1 MSLPLPN
8 LDDRTYA
15 DLVEEARSLISIE
28 YREWTDH
35 NPSDTGIILIELLA
49 WLTEMALYRVN
60 RVTDKNYETFLK
72 LLNGPEWKL
81 EGDLKTA
88 IRETVLELRKPDR
101 AVSCEDF
108 ERLALAWKS
117 DKIEGQVRRS
127 RCIPERNLSQTD
139 SAARNSKAPGHI
151 SLVVVP
157 ETPKEKEAFIEG
169 LQKYLDEWRLLT
181 TRLHVVEP
189 NLVPLKLKAQ
199 LYLEDGAN
207 PKTVR
212 DQAKSE
218 VEKFFHPLNSETYWN
233 GKGWPFGQNVYISE
247 LYKLLDRIPGVDYVR
262 GVNLE
267 VSDATTTEIT
277 KKSDANSSQLTLKQ
291 TTGFVKVDRIR
302 IDPSSSVQE
311 YHIIAVVSG
320 DEFTLVQKLEKN
332 HAQGT
337 KVVKVHRREQL
348 TDDNSLTSIILN
360 DNELVAV
367 QVDNNS
373 FTMME
378 QRGGEW
384 KLITNQAE

>member
-1 MSLPLPN
+1 MPLPLPN

-15 DLVEEARSLISIE
+15 DLLEEARSLIPIE
-28 YREWTDH
+28 CPEWTDH

-49 WLTEMALYRVN
+49 WLTEMVLYRVN
-60 RVTDKNYETFLK
+60 RVTDKNVETFLK

-81 EGDLKTA
+81 EGDLQAA
-88 IRETVLELRKPDR
+88 IRETVLDLRKPDR

-108 ERLALAWKS
+108 EQLALAWKS
-117 DKIEGQVRRS
+117 DKGHVRRS
-127 RCIPERNLSQTD
+127 RCIPERNLSQKY
-139 SAARNSKAPGHI
+139 SVARTSKAPGHI

-157 ETPKEKEAFIEG
+157 ETLKEKEAFIEG
-169 LQKYLDEWRLLT
+169 LKKYLDEWRLLT

-189 NLVPLKLKAQ
+189 NYVPLKLKAQ
-199 LYLEDGAN
+199 LYLEEGAN
-207 PKTVR
+207 PKKVG
-212 DQAKSE
+212 DNAKSE
-218 VEKFFHPLNSETYWN
+218 VENFFHPLNSQTYWN

-267 VSDATTTEIT
+267 VSDATTTELT

-291 TTGFVKVDRIR
+291 TTGFVKDDRIR
-302 IDPSSSVQE
+302 IDPSSSDQE
-311 YHIIAVVSG
+311 YHIIAKVSG
-320 DEFTLVQKLEKN
+320 DEITLVQKLEKN
-332 HAQGT
+332 HALGT
-337 KVVKVHRREQL
+337 KVVLVHRREQL

-367 QVDNNS
+367 QLDKNS

-384 KLITNQAE
+384 KPITNLAE

>member
-15 DLVEEARSLISIE
+15 DLVEEARSLIPIE
-28 YREWTDH
+28 CPEWTDH

-60 RVTDKNYETFLK
+60 RVTDKNVETFLK

-88 IRETVLELRKPDR
+88 IRETVLDLRKGDR

-108 ERLALAWKS
+108 ERLALAWRS

-127 RCIPERNLSQTD
+127 RCIPERDLSQKDTD
-139 SAARNSKAPGHI
+139 AITRQAPGHI

-157 ETPKEKEAFIEG
+157 ESKEKEPKPTQELSNA
-169 LQKYLDEWRLLT
+169 LMKYLNEWRLLT
-181 TRLHVVEP
+181 TRLHIVAPDYVH
-189 NLVPLKLKAQ
+189 LKIRAR

-212 DQAKSE
+212 DKAIME
-218 VEKFFHPLNSETYWN
+218 VENFFAPLNSHTYWN

-247 LYKLLDRIPGVDYVR
+247 LYQLLDRLPGVDYVQE
-262 GVNLE
+262 VTLE
-267 VSDATTTEIT
+267 VFGATKT
-277 KKSDANSSQLTLKQ
+277 K
-291 TTGFVKVDRIR
+291 
-302 IDPSSSVQE
+302 
-311 YHIIAVVSG
+311 
-320 DEFTLVQKLEKN
+320 
-332 HAQGT
+332 
-337 KVVKVHRREQL
+337 QL

-384 KLITNQAE
+384 KPITNQAE